1 MRAVPAARLNAK
13 LGLLGETGGMKF
25 GSFIVATLAIG
36 ALVGWLA
43 PGRSGSG
50 ANPGAAETP
59 APAAELAVV
68 REDGWN
74 GGEVVLVRESDGH
87 FYAEV
92 TVDAVS
98 TRMLVDTGASVV
110 ALTGEDADAMGV
122 VWSMQ
127 DLEPVARGASG
138 PVHGVRVTIDR
149 MQLGE
154 FEARGVEAVVIPE
167 GLPVSLL
174 GQSFLAQ
181 VPRVA
186 MERETMVL
194 GG

>member
-1 MRAVPAARLNAK
+1 
-13 LGLLGETGGMKF
+13 MKF
-25 GSFIVATLAIG
+25 TGFIVATLAIG

-43 PGRSGSG
+43 PGRSGPAPS
-50 ANPGAAETP
+50 PGAAGTA

-74 GGEVVLVRESDGH
+74 GGEVVLAREGDGH
-87 FYAEV
+87 FYADV

-110 ALTGEDADAMGV
+110 ALTGEDADAVGI
-122 VWSMQ
+122 VWSLQ

-138 PVHGVRVTIDR
+138 PVQGVRVTIDR
-149 MQLGE
+149 MQLGA
-154 FEARGVEAVVIPE
+154 FEMHAVEAVVIPE

>member
-1 MRAVPAARLNAK
+1 
-13 LGLLGETGGMKF
+13 MKF
-25 GSFIVATLAIG
+25 AGFIVATLATG

-43 PGRSGSG
+43 PERSGPR
-50 ANPGAAETP
+50 ANPGAAATS

-68 REDGWN
+68 RDDGWN
-74 GGEVVLVRESDGH
+74 GGEVVLAREGDGH
-87 FYAEV
+87 FYADV
-92 TVDAVS
+92 TVDAVP

-110 ALTGEDADAMGV
+110 ALTGEDADATGI
-122 VWSMQ
+122 VWNLQ

-154 FEARGVEAVVIPE
+154 FEARAVEAVVIPE

-181 VPRVA
+181 VPRVE
-186 MERETMVL
+186 MDRETMVL